1 MAKNIDWDSIEIHY
15 RAGARAL
22 TDIAAE
28 FGTAES
34 SIRKRAK
41 KYGWTRNPEALKRER
56 VSARLAEGA
65 RNGARLS
72 AEVDEAWAREV
83 DQDVADMDRGLR
95 VFRRI
100 LERLENE
107 VETVRG
113 FKELKV
119 IAEAATVA
127 VMGIR
132 RIRGLDNESSSD
144 EGKTV
149 VVIERE
155 VASTAAR

>member
-41 KYGWTRNPEALKRER
+41 RYGWTRKPEALKRER
-56 VSARLAEGA
+56 VNARLAEGA

-95 VFRRI
+95 VYRKI

-113 FKELKV
+113 FRAMKT
-119 IAEAATVA
+119 IAEAVTVA
-127 VMGIR
+127 IAGIR
-132 RIRGLDNESSSD
+132 RIRGLDAPIDLGKLSD
-144 EGKTV
+144 EELMALAKGKSP
-149 VVIERE
+149 R
-155 VASTAAR
+155 

>member
-1 MAKNIDWDSIEIHY
+1 M
-15 RAGARAL
+15 

-41 KYGWTRNPEALKRER
+41 RYGWTRNPGALKRER
-56 VSARLAEGA
+56 VNARLAEGA
-65 RNGARLS
+65 KNGARLG

-95 VFRRI
+95 VFRKI
-100 LERLENE
+100 LERLEAE
-107 VETVRG
+107 IDTVRG
-113 FKELKV
+113 AKMMKV

-132 RIRGLDNESSSD
+132 RIRGLDAPIDLGKLSD
-144 EGKTV
+144 EELALLAQGKAP
-149 VVIERE
+149 R
-155 VASTAAR
+155 